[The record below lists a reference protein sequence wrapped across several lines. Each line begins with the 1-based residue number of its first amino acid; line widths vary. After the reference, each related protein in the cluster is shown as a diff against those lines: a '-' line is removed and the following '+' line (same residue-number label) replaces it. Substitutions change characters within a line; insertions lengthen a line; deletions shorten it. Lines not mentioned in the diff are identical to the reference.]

1 MRLVSSVL
9 FGRDAELRR
18 LTDML
23 TEARAG
29 AGQTALIVGEAGIGK
44 SRLAAELQR
53 LAGAEGVLVCHGRT
67 STAAPSVPFRP
78 LAEAVLTLVRVV
90 GVPDQPELAPYRAA
104 LGRLIP
110 EWKEEGD
117 ARRGESVLVLA
128 ESILRLLAVASREA
142 GCLIV
147 LEDLHDADPETL
159 AVVEYLID
167 NLGELPVLLIGT
179 SRPELGPA
187 RDLVESALRRRMAQV
202 IEVGALDDQAVGQLI
217 AHCLESSPEAVPPVV
232 TSQVRRDGD
241 GNPFVVEELLAGL
254 VGAGHLVRRARLWAV
269 DGSVTT
275 KVPTTVVVSIT
286 ERAERLGG
294 AGHALLCSAAA
305 LGRRFSVEV
314 VQRAT
319 GVDVGQLRQV
329 LSTAVRTQL
338 IVPDD
343 QGPEWYAFRHA
354 LTADALLAPLLP
366 SERAALAGRLA
377 AAIEV
382 LFPSLDDDWCQSLAQ
397 LKLATGD
404 EPAAASLFT
413 EAGRRA
419 LADGAPTSAVTL
431 LEKART
437 LSFGWFSPALR
448 AETLE
453 PLLTALT
460 ESGQTERALEMEKD
474 LEALAGHLDG
484 ARLAALHTRMAEAAA
499 VAGRWRDGLA
509 QVAIARRLLGPDAA
523 PGRSAPIDVIEAR
536 ILQDVPDD
544 PRVGEAEGLAQR
556 ALDDALRF
564 PLPEVGC
571 QALEVMGIAARRR
584 SMAESES
591 VFQRMLDLADEH
603 NLPVWR
609 VTALSYL
616 GANDLLDQS
625 RAGRLVQTR
634 EESARLGALHTVCS
648 ADVLLAWLAVHH
660 GDYAGARAIAE
671 PCGELAGRLRL
682 RQVSRFVSA
691 ISAVSAAHRGQRQEM
706 EAHLADL
713 VGAGGEDT
721 HYMSLAWG
729 MAEGFYELV
738 EENRAGCRAKIDQAR
753 RREERFPTA
762 HTLSG
767 SFGMGLL
774 LAALDGEAG
783 WAEHDT
789 VAASMA
795 GQVRWNRQ
803 FVVAARA
810 VLHARAGDH
819 LAAELAVAESQDVGE
834 PFPLGRALVL
844 RMLAEEG
851 LDGGWGN
858 PAAWARTAAEYF
870 HRAGLGTAGAAC
882 RALLRRAGAS
892 VPQQRQGWEGVP
904 APLRESGVTV
914 REFEV
919 LLLLAERLGNVEIGQ
934 RLFIS
939 ARTVEKHVASL
950 LAKLGHADRLALCDF
965 AAGMAF

>member
-1 MRLVSSVL
+1 MRLISSAL
-9 FGRDAELRR
+9 LGRDAELTR
-18 LTDML
+18 LTDAL
-23 TEARAG
+23 RVALNGT
-29 AGQTALIVGEAGIGK
+29 GQTALLVGEAGIGK
-44 SRLAAELQR
+44 SRLALELQR
-53 LAGAEGVLVCHGRT
+53 IAEAEGVLVCHGRT
-67 STAAPSVPFRP
+67 STTASSVPFRP

-90 GVPDQPELAPYRAA
+90 GLTDHPELAPYRPA

-110 EWKEEGD
+110 EWRERDD

-128 ESILRLLAVASREA
+128 ESILRLLAVASRDN

-167 NLGELPVLLIGT
+167 NLGQHPVLLVAT
-179 SRPELGPA
+179 SRPEVGAA
-187 RDLVESALRRRMAQV
+187 RELAESALRRRMAQV
-202 IEVGALDDQAVGQLI
+202 MELGPLDDDAVNQLI
-217 AHCLESSPEAVPPVV
+217 AHCLESAQETVPPIV
-232 TSQVRRDGD
+232 TAQVRRDGD

-254 VGAGHLVRRARLWAV
+254 VGAGHLVRRSRVWTV

-275 KVPTTVVVSIT
+275 KVPTTVVVSVT
-286 ERAERLGG
+286 ERAERLGE
-294 AGHALLCSAAA
+294 AGHALLRGAAT

-319 GVDVGQLRQV
+319 GVDVGLLRQV

-338 IVPDD
+338 IVPDE

-366 SERAALAGRLA
+366 SERAALAGELA
-377 AAIEV
+377 VAIEA
-382 LFPSLDDDWCQSLAQ
+382 LFPTLDGDWCQHLAQ

-453 PLLTALT
+453 PLLSALT

-509 QVAIARRLLGPDAA
+509 QVAIARRLLGPDAP

-544 PRVGEAEGLAQR
+544 PRVGEAEGLARR
-556 ALDDALRF
+556 ALEDALRF

-571 QALEVMGIAARRR
+571 QALEVLGIAARRR

-591 VFQRMLDLADEH
+591 LFQRMLDLADEH
-603 NLPVWR
+603 KLSVWR

-616 GANDLLDQS
+616 GGNDLLADGV
-625 RAGRLVQTR
+625 AGRLHQAR
-634 EESARLGALHTVCS
+634 EESARIGALPTLCTVNG
-648 ADVLLAWLAVHH
+648 LLSWLAVHH
-660 GDYAGARAIAE
+660 GDYAGSQAIVE
-671 PCGELAGRLRL
+671 PCAELAGRLRL
-682 RQVSRFVSA
+682 RQVNRYLSLV
-691 ISAVSAAHRGQRQEM
+691 SAVSAAHQGRRRDM
-706 EAHLADL
+706 ETHLEAL
-713 VGAGGEDT
+713 VSAGGEDT
-721 HYMSLAWG
+721 HYLPVAWG
-729 MAEGFYELV
+729 LAEGFYELI
-738 EENRAGCRAKIDQAR
+738 EENRAGCRSKIDQAR
-753 RREERFPTA
+753 ERERRFPSA
-762 HTLSG
+762 YTLSG
-767 SFGMGLL
+767 SFGLGLL
-774 LAALDGEAG
+774 LEVLDRDAG
-783 WAEHDT
+783 WAEHD
-789 VAASMA
+789 AIAGSMP
-795 GQVRWNRQ
+795 GLVRWNLQ

-810 VLHARAGDH
+810 VLHARDGDSI
-819 LAAELAVAESQDVGE
+819 AAELAVAECHDVGE
-834 PFPLGRALVL
+834 PFPLGRAIVL
-844 RMLAEEG
+844 RLLAEEA

-858 PAAWARTAAEYF
+858 PVAWARTAGEYF
-870 HRAGLGTAGAAC
+870 HRAGLGTTGAAC
-882 RALLRRAGAS
+882 RSILRRAGAS

-919 LLLLAERLGNVEIGQ
+919 LVLLAERIGNVEIGQ

-950 LAKLGHADRLALCDF
+950 LAKLGHADRLSLCDY
-965 AAGMAF
+965 AAGLVF

>member
-1 MRLVSSVL
+1 MRLISSVL
-9 FGRDAELRR
+9 VGRDAELRS
-18 LTDML
+18 LTDAL
-23 TEARAG
+23 DAARDG
-29 AGQTALIVGEAGIGK
+29 AGQTALLVGEAGIGK
-44 SRLAAELQR
+44 SRLVAELQR
-53 LAGAEGVLVCHGRT
+53 LADAEGVLVCHGRT
-67 STAAPSVPFRP
+67 STTAPAVPFRP
-78 LAEAVLTLVRVV
+78 LAEAVLALVRVV
-90 GVPDQPELAPYRAA
+90 GVPEQPELAPYRAA

-110 EWKEEGD
+110 EWREEGD

-128 ESILRLLAVASREA
+128 ESILRLLAVASRGS
-142 GCLIV
+142 GCLMV

-167 NLGELPVLLIGT
+167 NLEGHSVLLVAT
-179 SRPELGPA
+179 SRPEVGPA
-187 RDLVESALRRRMAQV
+187 RELAESALRRRVAQV
-202 IEVGALDDQAVGQLI
+202 VELGALDEGAVGQLI
-217 AHCLESSPEAVPPVV
+217 AHCLDSTQETVPPVV
-232 TSQVRRDGD
+232 TAQVRRDGD

-254 VGAGHLVRRARLWAV
+254 VGAGHLVRRARVWTV

-275 KVPTTVVVSIT
+275 KVPTTVVVSVT
-286 ERAERLGG
+286 ERAERLGD
-294 AGHALLCSAAA
+294 AGHALLRSAAT

-319 GVDVGQLRQV
+319 GVDVGLLRQV

-354 LTADALLAPLLP
+354 LTADALLTPLLP
-366 SERAALAGRLA
+366 SERAALAGQVA

-382 LFPSLDDDWCQSLAQ
+382 LFPTLDGDWCQHLAQ

-431 LEKART
+431 LEKARA

-460 ESGQTERALEMEKD
+460 ESGQTERALGMEKD
-474 LEALAGHLDG
+474 LDALAGHLDG

-509 QVAIARRLLGPDAA
+509 HVANARRLLGPDAA

-544 PRVGEAEGLAQR
+544 PRVREAEGLARR

-571 QALEVMGIAARRR
+571 QALEVLGIAARRR
-584 SMAESES
+584 SMAESEA

-603 NLPVWR
+603 NLSVWR

-616 GANDLLDQS
+616 GANDLLDQA

-634 EESARLGALHTVCS
+634 EESARLGALYTLCS

-660 GDYAGARAIAE
+660 GDYAGSRAIAD
-671 PCGELAGRLRL
+671 PCADLAGRLKL
-682 RQVSRFVSA
+682 RQVGRF
-691 ISAVSAAHRGQRQEM
+691 ISVVNAVSAAHRGQRQEM
-706 EAHLADL
+706 EVHLADL
-713 VGAGGEDT
+713 VEAGGADT
-721 HYMSLAWG
+721 HYLSLAWG

-738 EENRAGCRAKIDQAR
+738 EENRAGCRAKIEQAR
-753 RREERFPTA
+753 VREQRFPTA

-767 SFGMGLL
+767 SFGIGML
-774 LAALDGEAG
+774 LAVLDGDAG
-783 WAEHDT
+783 WEDHNT
-789 VAASMA
+789 VAASMP
-795 GQVRWNRQ
+795 GQVRWNQQ

-810 VLHARAGDH
+810 VLHARDGDH
-819 LAAELAVAESQDVGE
+819 LAAELAAAESQEVGE

-844 RMLAEEG
+844 RLLAEEG
-851 LDGGWGN
+851 LDGEWGS
-858 PAAWARTAAEYF
+858 PVAWARTAAEYF
-870 HRAGLGTAGAAC
+870 QRAGLVTAGAAC

-919 LLLLAERLGNVEIGQ
+919 LVLLAERIGNVEIGQ

-950 LAKLGHADRLALCDF
+950 LAKLGHPDRLSLCDY
-965 AAGMAF
+965 AAGLAF

>member
-1 MRLVSSVL
+1 MRLISSVL
-9 FGRDAELRR
+9 VGRNAELHR
-18 LTDML
+18 L
-23 TEARAG
+23 TEALTVARGG
-29 AGQTALIVGEAGIGK
+29 AGQAALVVGEAGIGK
-44 SRLAAELQR
+44 SRLIGELQR
-53 LAGAEGVLVCHGRT
+53 LAGADGVLVCHGRT
-67 STAAPSVPFRP
+67 STTAPSVPFRP
-78 LAEAVLTLVRVV
+78 LAEAVLTLVRAV
-90 GVPDQPELAPYRAA
+90 GVPDQPDLAPYRAA

-110 EWKEEGD
+110 EWREEGD

-128 ESILRLLAVASREA
+128 ESILRLLAVASRDT
-142 GCLIV
+142 GCLMV

-167 NLGELPVLLIGT
+167 NLDRLPVLLIGT
-179 SRPELGPA
+179 SRPEVGPA
-187 RDLVESALRRRMAQV
+187 RELAESALRRRMAQV
-202 IEVGALDDQAVGQLI
+202 IELGALDDQAVSQLI
-217 AHCLESSPEAVPPVV
+217 AHCLESAQETVPPVV

-254 VGAGHLVRRARLWAV
+254 VGAGHLVRRARVWTV

-275 KVPTTVVVSIT
+275 KVPTTVVVSVT
-286 ERAERLGG
+286 ERAERLGE
-294 AGHALLCSAAA
+294 AGHALLRSAAT

-319 GVDVGQLRQV
+319 GVDVGVLRQV

-343 QGPEWYAFRHA
+343 HGPEWYAFRHA

-366 SERAALAGRLA
+366 SERAVLAGQLA
-377 AAIEV
+377 TAIET
-382 LFPSLDDDWCQSLAQ
+382 LFPTLDGEWCQHLAQ

-431 LEKART
+431 LEKARK

-453 PLLTALT
+453 PLLSALT

-474 LEALAGHLDG
+474 LEVLAGHLDG

-509 QVAIARRLLGPDAA
+509 QVAVARRLLGPDAA
-523 PGRSAPIDVIEAR
+523 PGRTAPIDVIEAR

-544 PRVGEAEGLAQR
+544 PRVGEAEGLARR

-571 QALEVMGIAARRR
+571 QALEVLGIAARRR
-584 SMAESES
+584 SMAESEE
-591 VFQRMLDLADEH
+591 VFQRMVSLADEH

-616 GANDLLDQS
+616 GVNDMLTHG
-625 RAGRLVQTR
+625 APGRLHQAR
-634 EESARLGALHTVCS
+634 EESARIGALPTVCNV
-648 ADVLLAWLAVHH
+648 DGLLAWLSVHH
-660 GDYAGARAIAE
+660 GDYEGSRRIAD
-671 PCGELAGRLRL
+671 PCEELAGRLRL
-682 RQVSRFVSA
+682 RQIGRYLSLVN
-691 ISAVSAAHRGQRQEM
+691 AVSAAHRGRKEEM
-706 EAHLADL
+706 DEHLVAL
-713 VGAGGEDT
+713 VSAGGEDT
-721 HYMSLAWG
+721 HYLPVAWG
-729 MAEGFYELV
+729 LAEGVYALL
-738 EENRAGCRAKIDQAR
+738 EEDRAGSRAKLDQAR
-753 RREERFPTA
+753 ERENRYPSA
-762 HTLSG
+762 YTLSG
-767 SFGMGLL
+767 TFGLALL
-774 LAALDGEAG
+774 LEAMDGDAG
-783 WAEHDT
+783 WSEHAAI
-789 VAASMA
+789 AASMP
-795 GQVRWNRQ
+795 GQVRWNQQ

-810 VLHARAGDH
+810 VLHARDGDKIS
-819 LAAELAVAESQDVGE
+819 AELAVAESQEIGE

-844 RMLAEEG
+844 RLVAESA
-851 LDGGWGN
+851 LDDDWGQ
-858 PAAWARTAAEYF
+858 PAAWARAAAEHF
-870 HRAGLGTAGAAC
+870 QRAGLGTAAAAC

-892 VPQQRQGWEGVP
+892 VPQQRKGWETVP

-919 LLLLAERLGNVEIGQ
+919 LVLLAERLGNVEIGQ

-950 LAKLGHADRLALCDF
+950 LGKLGHSDRLALCDF